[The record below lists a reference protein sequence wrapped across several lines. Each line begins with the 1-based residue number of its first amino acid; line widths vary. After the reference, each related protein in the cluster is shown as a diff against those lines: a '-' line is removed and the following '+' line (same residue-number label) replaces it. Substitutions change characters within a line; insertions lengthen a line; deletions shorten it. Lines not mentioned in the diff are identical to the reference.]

1 MASGGT
7 RSQMDSFQTTGIAID
22 RLVYGFRPRKVTV
35 QSTNGAMFFW
45 QDTMPAGS
53 AFKTLA
59 NGTRTYVTS
68 NGITQQENGFTLG
81 ADAQVNAAGQ
91 TVHVVAE
98 ET

>member
-7 RSQMDSFQTTGIAID
+7 RSQMDSFQTTGSAVD
-22 RLVYGFRPRKVTV
+22 RLVFGFRPRKVTV

-45 QDTMPAGS
+45 QDTMPNAS

-68 NGITQQENGFTLG
+68 NGITPLDGGFTLG
-81 ADAQVNAAGQ
+81 ADAQVNASGQ

-98 ET
+98 ES